1 MQKLEKVE
9 KNCEKKPKKFSC
21 GTCEKPVTDRK
32 QLHIKLQNV
41 AEKYTQK
48 TKNQKAKC
56 GKAVQK
62 NQKQTNMQNGNA
74 IYNRENK
81 HTVKCGTARK
91 RTQRKQKTRVQNAPK
106 RH

>member
-9 KNCEKKPKKFSC
+9 KNCEKKPKKFC
-21 GTCEKPVTDRK
+21 RGTCKKPVTDRK